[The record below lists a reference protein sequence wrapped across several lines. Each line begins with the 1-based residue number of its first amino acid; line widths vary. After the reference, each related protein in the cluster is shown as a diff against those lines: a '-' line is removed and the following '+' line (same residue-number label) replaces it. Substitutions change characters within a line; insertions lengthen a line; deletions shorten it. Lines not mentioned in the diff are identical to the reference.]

1 MLAAMTVLAAA
12 AADEHKS
19 GGLPQ
24 LYAPDFAPQLA
35 WLALTFIALF
45 FIMSRVALPRIG
57 EVIEERRERVERDL
71 ATAGRLKRET
81 EEARAAYEKALSD
94 ARSNAHGIA
103 KDKRDKL
110 NAEVD
115 KERARVESL
124 IATRIAD
131 AETRIGATKS
141 AALSSVND
149 VAAETAAAIVS
160 KLIKQ
165 DVSPGEIKSALK
177 AAAE

>member
-1 MLAAMTVLAAA
+1 M
-12 AADEHKS
+12 
-19 GGLPQ
+19 
-24 LYAPDFAPQLA
+24 
-35 WLALTFIALF
+35 
-45 FIMSRVALPRIG
+45 
-57 EVIEERRERVERDL
+57 
-71 ATAGRLKRET
+71 
-81 EEARAAYEKALSD
+81 SD

-124 IATRIAD
+124 IATRVAD

-177 AAAE
+177 TAAE